1 MGKHFSLTAADS
13 HQLGAYRA
21 DPKGAPKGGIVVI
34 QEIFGVN
41 KHIRNVCDRFA
52 DEGYVAVAPALFD
65 RQIKDYQSGYTPP
78 EIEKSRSYIAKPDWD
93 AMLRD
98 TDAAIKEIKSAGPV
112 AIVGFCMG
120 GSVAFLA
127 ATRLSGLSAAVAY
140 YGGAIVKFADEK
152 PKCPVQM
159 HFGETDH
166 GIPMSD
172 VEIVKQKRGGDCEIY
187 TYPDA
192 GHGFHCDERGS
203 FHKGS
208 ADLAYQRTSAFLA
221 KHMKK

>member
-1 MGKHFSLTAADS
+1 LGKHFSLTAADK

-21 DPKGAPKGGIVVI
+21 DPQGTPKGGIVVI

-41 KHIRNVCDRFA
+41 NHIRNVCDRFA
-52 DEGYVAVAPALFD
+52 SDGYVAVAPALFD
-65 RQIKDYQSGYTPP
+65 RQVRDFQSGYTPP
-78 EIEKSRSYIAKPDWD
+78 EIEKARSFIAKPDWD

-98 TDAAIKEIKSAGPV
+98 TDAAIKEIKSVGPI

-120 GSVAFLA
+120 GSIAFLA

-140 YGGAIVKFADEK
+140 YGGRIVAFADEK

-159 HFGETDH
+159 HFGEKDQS
-166 GIPMSD
+166 IPMTD
-172 VEIVKQKRGGDCEIY
+172 VETIKQKRPDCEIY
-187 TYPDA
+187 VYADA

-203 FHKGS
+203 YHQPS
-208 ADLAYQRTSAFLA
+208 STVAWERTQAFL
-221 KHMKK
+221 KRHMGK